1 VLEPGSSKAPERS
14 EVDET
19 DPPGSF
25 GHGLAVGFGLC
36 AALVHVALVGL
47 AGDWVKVYEEMG
59 AKLPLMTRITTSVAW
74 QLGVPVIAA
83 LALGALILRR
93 PRSGIPYLA
102 VAVVLA
108 LATACTYWF
117 PTAPI
122 GELAGNLRAD

>member
-1 VLEPGSSKAPERS
+1 VSVREP
-14 EVDET
+14 DET

-36 AALVHVALVGL
+36 AVLVHIALVGL
-47 AGDWVKVYEEMG
+47 AGDWVKIYEEMN

-74 QLGVPVIAA
+74 QLGVPVVAA

-93 PRSGIPYLA
+93 PRSSLPYIA
-102 VAVVLA
+102 AAVVLA
-108 LATACTYWF
+108 LAAACTYWF

-122 GELAGNLRAD
+122 GELAGNIRAD